1 MAHNRYHN
9 PLDPWYVDEDV
20 AETRHRQG
28 GKAFGEKLQEST
40 DRLAAEARKA
50 AAARLRG
57 GNAGLQ
63 SVEALE
69 RNIASRRSMSPGDLA
84 QAAGP
89 AAGGLP
95 SVIPQS
101 EPPQQG
107 EQGKITAEDI
117 RRGLDTSGL
126 NPRHVE
132 GIHIVLDQLASG
144 ELTGGDTDRLLRG
157 FQDQINASFAKTPGG
172 PMEASE
178 DEKRWW
184 QKYK

>member
-1 MAHNRYHN
+1 MPHDRYHN

-20 AETRHRQG
+20 AGTTSG
-28 GKAFGEKLQEST
+28 GFGKKSESPDFGE
-40 DRLAAEARKA
+40 AAEIARK

-107 EQGKITAEDI
+107 QQGIITAEDI